1 MSASVSCKCEDLVG
15 ALSALFGDLAW
26 WPGTPEEVMIGAV
39 LTQQTRWENVT
50 VALDA
55 LRRKGIC
62 SIAGIH
68 TAPSSVIE
76 EAVRCTGFFRVKTRR
91 LKALAAWVTCRYGSV
106 DAMRERT
113 TEELRAGLL
122 SVNGVGAET
131 ADSILCYALDRP
143 VFVIDAYTERICGCV
158 GILERRAALK
168 HLFEDILPPDNTI
181 HRRCHAY
188 CVEYAK
194 EFCGKKRCET
204 CLLKNADE

>member
-1 MSASVSCKCEDLVG
+1 MSASGSCKCEALIG

-50 VALDA
+50 AALDA

-68 TAPSSVIE
+68 AAPSSVIE

-91 LKALAAWVTCRYGSV
+91 LTALAEWITHRYGSV
-106 DAMRERT
+106 DAMRKRP

-122 SVNGVGAET
+122 SVNGIGAET

-158 GILERRAALK
+158 GIPERGAALK
-168 HLFEDILPPDNTI
+168 RMFEAVLPPDTAV

-188 CVEYAK
+188 FVEYAK
-194 EFCGKKRCET
+194 QFCGKKRCET
-204 CLLKNADE
+204 CILKNAFE